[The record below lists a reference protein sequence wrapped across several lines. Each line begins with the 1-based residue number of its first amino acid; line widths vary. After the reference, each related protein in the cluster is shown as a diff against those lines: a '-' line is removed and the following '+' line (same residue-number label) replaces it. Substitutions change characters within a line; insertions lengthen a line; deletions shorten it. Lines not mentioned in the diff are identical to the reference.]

1 MRQRLARIIRKEFIQ
16 VLRDPR
22 MRGMLFLPPL
32 IQLLIFGYAVNLDV
46 DNARIAWMDQDRT
59 PESRQLLSEFEGSG
73 RFQIVAAPNS
83 DTAMQSLM
91 DRGQVDAVVRVLPG
105 FARDIE
111 RGRTTSVQ
119 VLLDGTN
126 SNTASLVS
134 GYAAQTIGRYSSEVV
149 GRQQRASTIGLT
161 AIGLTAPESGST
173 STGNDSAS
181 PSNQGGGSSQNSQPA
196 QASMSQP
203 VPDIVSRSRVW
214 FNPDLRSRNYF
225 IPGVIVNIIT
235 IVTLSLTAMAI
246 VREKEIGTMEQLM
259 VTPIRPTELI
269 LGKTLPFV
277 LVGFWDMLLVL
288 GASLLLFHIPFRG
301 SFGLL
306 LACTLLFLLTSL
318 GAGLFISTISRTQQ
332 QAMMTMGLIFQ
343 PFFMLSGFSFPIR
356 NMPVSM
362 QMLTLINPVRYFMEI
377 VRGIFLQG
385 TGISTLWPQMVAL
398 AIFGV
403 AILWM
408 SVLRFHKQLE

>member
-1 MRQRLARIIRKEFIQ
+1 MRQRLRRIMRKEFLQ

-22 MRGMLFLPPL
+22 MRAMLFMPPL
-32 IQLLIFGYAVNLDV
+32 IQLLIFGYAANLDV
-46 DNARIAWMDQDRT
+46 NSAKIAWMDQDHS
-59 PESRQLLSEFEGSG
+59 PESRELLSEFQGSG
-73 RFQIVAAPNS
+73 RFLIIAEP
-83 DTAMQSLM
+83 DTEAQMQQLL
-91 DRGQVDAVVRVLPG
+91 DKATVDGVVRVMPG
-105 FARDIE
+105 FARDVE

-126 SNTASLVS
+126 SNTASIVS
-134 GYAAQTIGRYSSEVV
+134 NYAAQTIARYSSEVSAQLARSKMV
-149 GRQQRASTIGLT
+149 AGTMASGGAIRPALPQIT
-161 AIGLTAPESGST
+161 A
-173 STGNDSAS
+173 
-181 PSNQGGGSSQNSQPA
+181 
-196 QASMSQP
+196 
-203 VPDIVSRSRVW
+203 RSRVW
-214 FNPDLRSRNYF
+214 FNPDLKSRNYF
-225 IPGVIVNIIT
+225 IPGVVVNIIT
-235 IVTLSLTAMAI
+235 LVTMMLTAMAI

-277 LVGFWDMLLVL
+277 LVGLWDMILVVSMALLVY
-288 GASLLLFHIPFRG
+288 HIPFAG
-301 SFGLL
+301 NFGLL
-306 LACTLLFLLTSL
+306 VVCTLLFLLTSL

-356 NMPVSM
+356 NMPFSM
-362 QMLTLINPVRYFMEI
+362 QLLTYIDPVRYFMEI

-403 AILWM
+403 SILTL